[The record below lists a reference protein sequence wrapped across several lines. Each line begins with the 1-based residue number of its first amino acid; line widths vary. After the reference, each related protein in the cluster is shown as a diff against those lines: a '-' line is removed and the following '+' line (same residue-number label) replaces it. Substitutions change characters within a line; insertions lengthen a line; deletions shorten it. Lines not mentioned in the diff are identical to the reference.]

1 MEKINRCLKEQLS
14 KKEYLPP
21 EIEVTVVEME
31 NGISASSALVSPSSP
46 PPTDWAGQDDQTE
59 TIIWD

>member
-1 MEKINRCLKEQLS
+1 MKEKEHKEERG
-14 KKEYLPP
+14 KNYIPP
-21 EIEVTVVEME
+21 RLEITMVEME

-46 PPTDWAGQDDQTE
+46 PATDWAGQDDQTE